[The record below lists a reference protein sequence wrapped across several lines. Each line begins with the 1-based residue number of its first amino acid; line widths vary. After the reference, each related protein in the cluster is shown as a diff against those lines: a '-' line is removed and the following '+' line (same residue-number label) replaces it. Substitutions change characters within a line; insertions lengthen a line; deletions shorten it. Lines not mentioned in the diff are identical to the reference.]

1 MYPQI
6 WSQVPWSQ
14 NTQMGWTPQP
24 YLLLTSKASTEAS
37 KTAHARP
44 RRGAGQQKEPAATL
58 ATGAEQASQRIRQLK
73 GLEATHTIQ
82 SGPQTRSQR

>member
-14 NTQMGWTPQP
+14 NTQMDWTPQP
-24 YLLLTSKASTEAS
+24 CLLLTSKASAEAS

-44 RRGAGQQKEPAATL
+44 RRGAGQQNPEGKVATMCYPPDPEGTSCHL
-58 ATGAEQASQRIRQLK
+58 GH
-73 GLEATHTIQ
+73 G
-82 SGPQTRSQR
+82 G